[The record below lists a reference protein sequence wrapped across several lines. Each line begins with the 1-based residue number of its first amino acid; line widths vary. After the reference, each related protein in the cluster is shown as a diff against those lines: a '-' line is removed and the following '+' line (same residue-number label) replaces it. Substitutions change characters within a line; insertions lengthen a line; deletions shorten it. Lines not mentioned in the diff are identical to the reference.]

1 MTRRWL
7 RYLLV
12 AIGLA
17 AVAGAIVMYFDVRP
31 VSVTIVSLE
40 RDVPVRVFG
49 LGTVEARI
57 VSKIGFEIGAAI
69 VELRADHGDQVKQ
82 GDVLARLHAT
92 AQKAKVARTK
102 AIVLSAEAGIRKADA
117 NLEKTRAELAKKQAT
132 NRRKQQLVGRNVVS
146 EESAEEAQRDEDV
159 AKADLTVTLSE
170 VEVAKALLADARA
183 QLQIEEALLAQYM
196 LIAPFDAM
204 VVDRSRE
211 LGAVIKAGDPIF
223 TLVAPETVW
232 VLAYIDESRAG
243 PIVEGQPAI
252 VRLRS
257 QPRERFDAKVVRI
270 GVESDRASEE
280 RRVYVKCDQCAP
292 QFYLGEQAEVLV
304 TVAHLDRALLV
315 PEAAV
320 QGFDGSKG
328 TVWTVEDGRL
338 VRRVLTFRY
347 RTENGRLEVVGGLP
361 DKAQVVAATGP
372 GFVEG
377 RSARI
382 VGEAGR

>member
-1 MTRRWL
+1 
-7 RYLLV
+7 
-12 AIGLA
+12 
-17 AVAGAIVMYFDVRP
+17 
-31 VSVTIVSLE
+31 
-40 RDVPVRVFG
+40 
-49 LGTVEARI
+49 
-57 VSKIGFEIGAAI
+57 
-69 VELRADHGDQVKQ
+69 
-82 GDVLARLHAT
+82 
-92 AQKAKVARTK
+92 
-102 AIVLSAEAGIRKADA
+102 
-117 NLEKTRAELAKKQAT
+117 
-132 NRRKQQLVGRNVVS
+132 
-146 EESAEEAQRDEDV
+146 
-159 AKADLTVTLSE
+159 
-170 VEVAKALLADARA
+170 
-183 QLQIEEALLAQYM
+183 M